1 VTQPSPSVPVAAI
14 EEPPA
19 PPTRPLVLDLDG
31 EPTYTLQRLERLVH
45 EAELRGDPKAE
56 EWAYYLPLLRE
67 EAEPDGRLPAQFA
80 SLVDSIFAA

>member
-45 EAELRGDPKAE
+45 EAELRGDPKA
-56 EWAYYLPLLRE
+56 
-67 EAEPDGRLPAQFA
+67 
-80 SLVDSIFAA
+80 